1 MSAGCLPVLCLRSL
15 SGTQV
20 GGSSVLLMA
29 AIISKVTNAINMENS
44 LLITRPALGLSAA
57 RFNHH
62 THSLDKQS
70 FNHHTAMPANTIQ
83 QSANLQIRRLDGW
96 IPSDTVYIHS
106 AVRWTVA
113 SFPTGTQPEWV
124 QHETTV
130 WCTVWLHVTLNGQRA
145 CVRIKCLLNGTQP
158 FCRQ

>member
-15 SGTQV
+15 SGTQG

-113 SFPTGTQPEWV
+113 TRVSAAWDHGLMYSLASRDAEWPTRLREDKMPFERNATLLP
-124 QHETTV
+124 TV
-130 WCTVWLHVTLNGQRA
+130 
-145 CVRIKCLLNGTQP
+145 IS
-158 FCRQ
+158 